1 LTQYDEEYGKR
12 TEELRRAAAE
22 LSKDLR
28 KLATEFGDQ
37 MQVFA
42 EDVRKRAR
50 GGSAFELTPIE
61 RIRELAKLRDEGI
74 ITEEEFQ
81 QQKKRLLEQV

>member
-1 LTQYDEEYGKR
+1 MNQYDEEYGRR

-28 KLATEFGDQ
+28 RLATEFADQ

-42 EDVRKRAR
+42 DDVRKRAR
-50 GGSAFELTPIE
+50 GASAFEHSPIE
-61 RIRELAKLRDEGI
+61 RIRELAKLRDEGL